1 MTDRREE
8 SNANET
14 YVETPFN
21 MMIVGM
27 TGCGKTYYLLE
38 MIEKEYFRHFEYIFL
53 ICPTYNW
60 NKTYQE
66 WEYKDSERFYP
77 IPCDQNSVD
86 DFLKYIMDNFKG
98 TNSLIILD
106 DCASTQSVKNR
117 TSELVNLAFSA
128 RHYGF
133 STIVIT
139 QQLTSITKPYR
150 ENIAKLVTFYNPSK
164 KDMQAITDDFLN
176 VEKEE
181 IKDIVQK
188 LKNNKYSRLEI
199 SLRCPYTHEVI
210 IPKINNQR

>member
-1 MTDRREE
+1 M
-8 SNANET
+8 NET
-14 YVETPFN
+14 YVKTPFN

-38 MIEKEYFRHFEYIFL
+38 MIEKEYFRHYDYIFL

-106 DCASTQSVKNR
+106 DCASTQSVKNC

-150 ENIAKLVTFYNPSK
+150 ENIAKLVTFCNPSK

-188 LKNNKYSRLEI
+188 LKNKKYSRLEI
-199 SLRCPYTHEVI
+199 LLRCPYTHEVI
-210 IPKINNQR
+210 IPKINEKTTP

>member
-1 MTDRREE
+1 M
-8 SNANET
+8 
-14 YVETPFN
+14 ETPFN

-38 MIEKEYFRHFEYIFL
+38 MIEREYFRHFDYIFL

-133 STIVIT
+133 STIIVIT

-188 LKNNKYSRLEI
+188 LKNNKCSRLEI
-199 SLRCPYTHEVI
+199 LLRCPYTHEVI
-210 IPKINNQR
+210 IPKINEKTTF

>member
-1 MTDRREE
+1 MTD
-8 SNANET
+8 ANET

-27 TGCGKTYYLLE
+27 TNCGKTYYLLE

-66 WEYKDSERFYP
+66 WEYKNSERFYP

-128 RHYGF
+128 KHYGF
-133 STIVIT
+133 LHFTFTFTLVKVGKI
-139 QQLTSITKPYR
+139 LEGYR
-150 ENIAKLVTFYNPSK
+150 ANY
-164 KDMQAITDDFLN
+164 
-176 VEKEE
+176 
-181 IKDIVQK
+181 K
-188 LKNNKYSRLEI
+188 LKILTKY
-199 SLRCPYTHEVI
+199 TKTI
-210 IPKINNQR
+210 IKSFN

>member
-1 MTDRREE
+1 MWEDILPVGNDR
-8 SNANET
+8 
-14 YVETPFN
+14 
-21 MMIVGM
+21 
-27 TGCGKTYYLLE
+27 
-38 MIEKEYFRHFEYIFL
+38 EYFRHFEYIFL

-98 TNSLIILD
+98 TKSLIILD
-106 DCASTQSVKNR
+106 DCASTQSVKNH

-133 STIVIT
+133 STIVIA
-139 QQLTSITKPYR
+139 QQFTSIAKPYR

-199 SLRCPYTHEVI
+199 LLRCPYTHEVI
-210 IPKINNQR
+210 IPEINDRI